1 MVSHYNPDGDAIG
14 SALAIYH
21 FLNGLG
27 QQVNVIIPNSIPE
40 FLTWLPGADD
50 IIIYND
56 EKEKICGMVEQ
67 AELVF
72 YIDFNHLSRLEGL
85 EKELAIYNKIGIL
98 IDHHPDPEIKTDL
111 VISDVNVS
119 SAAELVYNFIL
130 GFGKEDYINK
140 DIATCIY
147 TGIMT
152 DTVNF
157 RYNMS
162 DKTHGILAQLFKTG
176 IKSEIIHH
184 NVYDHFSYNRMKLLG
199 FALNERLVVL
209 NEFNTAYI
217 YLFKQD
223 LDQFNFK
230 NGDSEGFVNYPLSIK
245 NIKFSVLFIEQEEYI
260 KISLRSKGEFPVND
274 FAKRHFNG
282 GGHKN
287 AAGGKSFLS
296 LKDTLTG
303 FEKTLIDYKEKIKY

>member
-1 MVSHYNPDGDAIG
+1 
-14 SALAIYH
+14 
-21 FLNGLG
+21 
-27 QQVNVIIPNSIPE
+27 
-40 FLTWLPGADD
+40 
-50 IIIYND
+50 
-56 EKEKICGMVEQ
+56 
-67 AELVF
+67 
-72 YIDFNHLSRLEGL
+72 
-85 EKELAIYNKIGIL
+85 
-98 IDHHPDPEIKTDL
+98 
-111 VISDVNVS
+111 
-119 SAAELVYNFIL
+119 
-130 GFGKEDYINK
+130 
-140 DIATCIY
+140 
-147 TGIMT
+147 
-152 DTVNF
+152 
-157 RYNMS
+157 
-162 DKTHGILAQLFKTG
+162 
-176 IKSEIIHH
+176 
-184 NVYDHFSYNRMKLLG
+184 MKLLG